1 MRWAGHP
8 QSTAPL
14 HVALAPRLQAYTTQ
28 QREQSAAEDPVPRTR
43 RPEENLALV
52 AYVAH
57 TDTPFST
64 KSGRTVTDDNMICNQ
79 VSRQKKKPKERE
91 RDATDDGRT
100 IHFPAGSN
108 VGVGRG
114 ALPCSCPGSQTQAT
128 KRPRAPAPVCVPR
141 RRKPHQRYAAPDP
154 HRLNCTQINCSSA
167 PQYFLDRQRGIAW
180 HGRHRGLGLGGHAAF
195 SRGL

>member
-1 MRWAGHP
+1 VRWAGHP

-91 RDATDDGRT
+91 REREREREMQPMTDAQFTSPRVATLAWAAGP
-100 IHFPAGSN
+100 FLVVVPAH
-108 VGVGRG
+108 
-114 ALPCSCPGSQTQAT
+114 
-128 KRPRAPAPVCVPR
+128 K
-141 RRKPHQRYAAPDP
+141 RKPRSDQEHLHQSAYRDGGSHTKGMQ
-154 HRLNCTQINCSSA
+154 HRIHTA
-167 PQYFLDRQRGIAW
+167 
-180 HGRHRGLGLGGHAAF
+180 
-195 SRGL
+195 